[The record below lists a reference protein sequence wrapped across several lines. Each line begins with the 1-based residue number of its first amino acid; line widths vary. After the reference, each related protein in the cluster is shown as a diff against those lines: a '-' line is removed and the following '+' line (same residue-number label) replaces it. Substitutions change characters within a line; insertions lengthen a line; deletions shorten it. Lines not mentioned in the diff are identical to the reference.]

1 MTAWMKLVM
10 ETKRKHPNF
19 SLGQAM
25 KEAKKHY
32 HPAKTAKT
40 GGFLQK
46 TGGRRRHTA
55 RGGSLYGFG
64 EGGGGLADGAGRMKT
79 MDGGRRRRGTKKGG
93 RRHRRRTH
101 RGGVSPPGGEPA
113 GPARPPPIAIP
124 PPRPIRDDSGAAA
137 PRA

>member
-32 HPAKTAKT
+32 HPAKTAKS

-46 TGGRRRHTA
+46 VGGRRRRTA

-64 EGGGGLADGAGRMKT
+64 EGDGGLAGGAGRMKT
-79 MDGGRRRRGTKKGG
+79 MDGGRRRRSTKKGG

-113 GPARPPPIAIP
+113 RPARPPPIAIP
-124 PPRPIRDDSGAAA
+124 PPGNVRAESGAAA

>member
-10 ETKRKHPNF
+10 EMKRKHPNF
-19 SLGQAM
+19 SLGEAM

-32 HPAKTAKT
+32 HPAKTAKK

-46 TGGRRRHTA
+46 TGG
-55 RGGSLYGFG
+55 
-64 EGGGGLADGAGRMKT
+64 
-79 MDGGRRRRGTKKGG
+79 
-93 RRHRRRTH
+93 RRRTH

-124 PPRPIRDDSGAAA
+124 PPRPIRDESGAAA